1 MDSSLS
7 NQYNS
12 LLNEYKQ
19 TYKQYL
25 ICLQDSSVNMVS
37 VPNTFFWGESPLR
50 NDSLNSVDDCL
61 QSCSSTTFCSG
72 ATFNKNKN
80 LCSLRKGPGS
90 IIPSKNKNNYDFA
103 IVPSPLYYS
112 YQLKNINQNLLDLNK
127 QMMNSLQQ
135 SYSSYQENNQ
145 QQQQN
150 HVILI
155 EKNHS
160 YLKEDRGKI
169 EQMIKEEELMNAAN
183 ENSQLVVKQHYY
195 AYIIYL
201 FVTILL
207 ILVFIRVMFMNGLEQ
222 RGGLNYKK
230 K

>member
-7 NQYNS
+7 NKYNL

-25 ICLQDSSVNMVS
+25 ISLQDSSVNMVS
-37 VPNTFFWGESPLR
+37 VPNAFFWGESPLHI
-50 NDSLNSVDDCL
+50 DSSLNSLDDCL

-72 ATFNKNKN
+72 ATYLKNQN
-80 LCSLRKGPGS
+80 HCSLRKGPGS
-90 IIPSKNKNNYDFA
+90 IIPNKNNNNSDFA

-112 YQLKNINQNLLDLNK
+112 YQLKNINQSLLDLNK

-135 SYSSYQENNQ
+135 SYTSYKENNQ
-145 QQQQN
+145 KQQQN

-155 EKNHS
+155 EKNNS
-160 YLKEDRGKI
+160 YLKDDSVKI
-169 EQMIKEEELMNAAN
+169 KQMIKEEELMNAAN
-183 ENSQLVVKQHYY
+183 ENSQLVVKQQYY

-207 ILVFIRVMFMNGLEQ
+207 IFLFIRIMFINNPEQ
-222 RGGLNYKK
+222 KGGIYKK